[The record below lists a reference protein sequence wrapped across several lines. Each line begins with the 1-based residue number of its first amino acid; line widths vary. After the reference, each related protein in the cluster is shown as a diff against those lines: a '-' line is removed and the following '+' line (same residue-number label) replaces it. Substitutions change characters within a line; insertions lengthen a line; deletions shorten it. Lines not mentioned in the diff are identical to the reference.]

1 MVGQLGEAEAGMGV
15 GEAGAGARPRGVA
28 GEGGGRG
35 QGVGG
40 GRPVPVHAGLGDRDR
55 GQLSGQTIIG
65 ECYLVP
71 GGQLLHAQATVG
83 PGILRGK
90 RIKRTR
96 SEK

>member
-1 MVGQLGEAEAGMGV
+1 MGQLGEAEAGMGM
-15 GEAGAGARPRGVA
+15 GEAGSGARPRGVA

-40 GRPVPVHAGLGDRDR
+40 GRPVPVHAGLEDR
-55 GQLSGQTIIG
+55 GQVSGQTIIG

-83 PGILRGK
+83 PGILRGE